1 MPKKR
6 GTLGEME
13 PISLSY
19 ISRILKV
26 DRKNL
31 RDWKNTKEKIL
42 GMKKGVYC
50 ARGSSFGREPEFEFK
65 LNAKFE
71 EERAIGRIILS
82 IWFIKYIK
90 AIY

>member
-19 ISRILKV
+19 ISKILKV

-42 GMKKGVYC
+42 GIKKGVYYT
-50 ARGSSFGREPEFEFK
+50 RGPSFRRELELEFK
-65 LNAKFE
+65 LNTKFKE
-71 EERAIGRIILS
+71 KRTISRIILS
-82 IWFIKYIK
+82 I
-90 AIY
+90 